1 MCEANYDTHA
11 AAYNDNPFSRLFITK
26 PATPHVFIRFSF
38 AGDAN
43 PLDFIKFVIANAPK
57 PIIFLYCSYPKSENQ
72 YFALG
77 FLKLVHDHTITP
89 QGMCTQ
95 NQTEE

>member
-1 MCEANYDTHA
+1 MYETNYETHA

-26 PATPHVFIRFSF
+26 PAKPHVFIRFSF
-38 AGDAN
+38 AGAASS
-43 PLDFIKFVIANAPK
+43 LGFIKFSIANAPK
-57 PIIFLYCSYPKSENQ
+57 PIIFIWFSYPKRENQ
-72 YFALG
+72 YFSLG

-95 NQTEE
+95 NHPEE